1 MFRPIELF
9 VGLRYTRAKRRNHF
23 ISFVALTSVLGMA
36 LGATVLI
43 TVMSIMNGFVRDVR
57 DHILSM
63 TAHAQIVSA
72 EGGLANW
79 RGLEQIARR
88 NPQVAGAAPYVEGQG
103 MLNFGSQVTGVQ
115 IMGVD
120 PKVEPQVSMIDKK
133 MVLGK
138 LDALTPGSFGIVLG
152 QELAKKLGVAP
163 GDKITVITPQ
173 ATVTAAGI
181 LPRIKRFTVTGV
193 FLVGAY
199 EYDSSVAVVNI
210 DDAAKLFHLADGA
223 NGIRLKLVD
232 LFQAPAVARA
242 LQSELPPGIFVSDW
256 THQHANY
263 FAAVQQ
269 EKHMMFIILALIV
282 AVAVFNI
289 VSALVMVVTDKQSD
303 IAILRT
309 LGATPA
315 SIMGMFFV
323 QGAVIGT
330 LGTLLG
336 MIGGVLLS
344 LNIETI
350 VPAIE
355 HLFGI
360 QFLSPDI
367 YVISE
372 LPSDMHWSDVWQV
385 CGVAFVLSLL
395 ATIYPSWRA
404 ARVQPAEALRYE

>member
-1 MFRPIELF
+1 LPTVPTASASNWSICFKRP
-9 VGLRYTRAKRRNHF
+9 
-23 ISFVALTSVLGMA
+23 
-36 LGATVLI
+36 
-43 TVMSIMNGFVRDVR
+43 
-57 DHILSM
+57 LS
-63 TAHAQIVSA
+63 
-72 EGGLANW
+72 
-79 RGLEQIARR
+79 
-88 NPQVAGAAPYVEGQG
+88 
-103 MLNFGSQVTGVQ
+103 
-115 IMGVD
+115 
-120 PKVEPQVSMIDKK
+120 
-133 MVLGK
+133 
-138 LDALTPGSFGIVLG
+138 
-152 QELAKKLGVAP
+152 
-163 GDKITVITPQ
+163 
-173 ATVTAAGI
+173 
-181 LPRIKRFTVTGV
+181 
-193 FLVGAY
+193 
-199 EYDSSVAVVNI
+199 
-210 DDAAKLFHLADGA
+210 
-223 NGIRLKLVD
+223 
-232 LFQAPAVARA
+232 RA
-242 LQSELPPGIFVSDW
+242 LCNQNLPPGIFVSDW

-309 LGATPA
+309 LGATPV

-385 CGVAFVLSLL
+385 CGVAFILSLL